1 MASFFAEVVAVVK
14 RTQRWQF
21 LLIDFIELQYLSCL
35 PPHTVR
41 FNMTLPIFLEC
52 FMPRF
57 CWFCDNSFPPKLSL
71 QQIGITQ
78 VVAVSSTKLY
88 KVAGRLKIMFCQDKY
103 VLMELSFWIFKPRSC
118 TFKYFSWKLQ
128 TLSTSCL
135 CWIYLKIEIYNAEF
149 LGERLNFILLIKFI
163 IKSVALKFYS
173 WNQSAYYTVSTLP
186 QPQAGFFHWLRST
199 VVKNS

>member
-88 KVAGRLKIMFCQDKY
+88 KVAADLKSCSAKTNMSWWSWAFEYSSQEAA
-103 VLMELSFWIFKPRSC
+103 LLSILAGSFK
-118 TFKYFSWKLQ
+118 

-186 QPQAGFFHWLRST
+186 QPQAGLFHWLRSI

>member
-1 MASFFAEVVAVVK
+1 MASFFAEVVAVVE

-88 KVAGRLKIMFCQDKY
+88 KVASRLKIMFCQNKY
-103 VLMELSFWIFKPRSC
+103 VLMELSFWLFKPRGR

-128 TLSTSCL
+128 YFIDVFFVLN
-135 CWIYLKIEIYNAEF
+135 ILKDWNIQCRVFWWKGKLY
-149 LGERLNFILLIKFI
+149 FI
-163 IKSVALKFYS
+163 
-173 WNQSAYYTVSTLP
+173 NQI
-186 QPQAGFFHWLRST
+186 HH
-199 VVKNS
+199 